1 MTGLALVLY
10 QLLYGHIIKCQL
22 KHKDKNHS
30 WFEDC
35 TINN

>member
-22 KHKDKNHS
+22 KYKDETRS
-30 WFEDC
+30 WFEDYII
-35 TINN
+35 TN